1 MRFAQEKDDAEQVNY
16 GGIMGK
22 ISSDFYNRFYRI
34 DAMEQPFSADELLRM
49 ASVDTQEEYAGWLNG
64 DSSEDYIPGDMLL
77 TLLRDRAFF
86 AELLRMR
93 DTGEYVVLS
102 GVTLGITT
110 DHIEKMGLTP
120 EDAAENIAHFFE
132 VEDHVIPV
140 LRSAMAGSRDEVS
153 GLCIFA
159 NGWLGV
165 ETERTVD
172 PGWAAEES
180 GENGDMEEEYEP
192 STSYIFSDNGEL
204 VATPD
209 LHYDIDSWMDFVDLF
224 STIHEE
230 ASATEDEFDEAEKN
244 ELPTQFIVFSEEV
257 EKAIQEG
264 GPVVVIESAATFG
277 GMIYPG
283 IAEFA
288 FRMRNTIREYGA
300 TPAFA
305 AIIQGQ
311 IHVGLTDEE
320 IRYLETKRGSVL
332 KASARDIPILLAMK
346 ADAVL
351 TIAAA
356 VEVASMVGLYVA
368 CGSGIGGAQIGSSK
382 TWDIS
387 TDLTSLAKNPVTVI
401 CSGTKPFLDLNL
413 TMEYLETAGVPI
425 IGYKTDHM
433 PQYMLRD
440 SVYHLTYRMN
450 TPHELAEV
458 MKIKAKMG
466 IDGGVLVVNPVP
478 KDFEL
483 DPVKMKDAV
492 DAALSD
498 ARKISV
504 RGKAAARYIMGR
516 IKESLGSES
525 VESQKASLINNA
537 KLAARTAVEIRK

>member
-165 ETERTVD
+165 KTERTVD

-224 STIHEE
+224 STI
-230 ASATEDEFDEAEKN
+230 
-244 ELPTQFIVFSEEV
+244 P
-257 EKAIQEG
+257 
-264 GPVVVIESAATFG
+264 ATFG

-387 TDLTSLAKNPVTVI
+387 TDLTSLAKNPVMVI

>member
-1 MRFAQEKDDAEQVNY
+1 MRFAQEKDDAEQVDY

-64 DSSEDYIPGDMLL
+64 DSGEDYIPGDMLL
-77 TLLRDRAFF
+77 ALLRDRAFF

-110 DHIEKMGLTP
+110 EHIEKMGLTP
-120 EDAAENIAHFFE
+120 EDTAENIARFFE

-172 PGWAAEES
+172 PGWAAEE
-180 GENGDMEEEYEP
+180 NGDNEGMEEEYEP
-192 STSYIFSDNGEL
+192 STSYIFSNSGEL

-230 ASATEDEFDEAEKN
+230 AFAAEDEFDAAEKDDFSN
-244 ELPTQFIVFSEEV
+244 QFIVFSEEV
-257 EKAIQEG
+257 EEAVQDG
-264 GPVVVIESAATFG
+264 RPVVVIESAGTFG

-288 FRMRNTIREYGA
+288 FRMRNTIRENGA

-305 AIIQGQ
+305 AIIRGQ
-311 IHVGLTDEE
+311 IHLGLTDEE

-332 KASARDIPILLAMK
+332 KATARDIPILLAMK

-351 TIAAA
+351 TISAA
-356 VEVASMVGLYVA
+356 VQVASMVGLFVA
-368 CGSGIGGAQIGSSK
+368 CGSGIGGVQIGAEK

-387 TDLTSLAKNPVTVI
+387 NDLTSLTNNSVMVI
-401 CSGTKPFLDLNL
+401 CSGTKPLLDLNL
-413 TMEYLETAGVPI
+413 TMEYLETAGVPV
-425 IGYKTDHM
+425 IGYKTDRM
-433 PQYMLRD
+433 PEYMVRG
-440 SVYHLTYRMN
+440 SGYHLTYRMN
-450 TPHELAEV
+450 TPHELAEI

-478 KDFEL
+478 KEFEL
-483 DPVKMKDAV
+483 DSGKTKDAV
-492 DAALSD
+492 KAALHD
-498 ARKISV
+498 ASKIGV
-504 RGKAAARYIMGR
+504 RGKAAASYMMGR
-516 IKESLGSES
+516 IKEYLGSDS
-525 VESQKASLINNA
+525 VESQKAFLINNA
-537 KLAARTAVEIRK
+537 MLASKVALEIRK

>member
-1 MRFAQEKDDAEQVNY
+1 
-16 GGIMGK
+16 
-22 ISSDFYNRFYRI
+22 
-34 DAMEQPFSADELLRM
+34 MEQPFSADELLRM

-351 TIAAA
+351 DR
-356 VEVASMVGLYVA
+356 
-368 CGSGIGGAQIGSSK
+368 K
-382 TWDIS
+382 
-387 TDLTSLAKNPVTVI
+387 
-401 CSGTKPFLDLNL
+401 
-413 TMEYLETAGVPI
+413 
-425 IGYKTDHM
+425 
-433 PQYMLRD
+433 
-440 SVYHLTYRMN
+440 SV
-450 TPHELAEV
+450 V
-458 MKIKAKMG
+458 
-466 IDGGVLVVNPVP
+466 
-478 KDFEL
+478 
-483 DPVKMKDAV
+483 
-492 DAALSD
+492 
-498 ARKISV
+498 
-504 RGKAAARYIMGR
+504 
-516 IKESLGSES
+516 
-525 VESQKASLINNA
+525 
-537 KLAARTAVEIRK
+537 